1 MRRGGAIPGT
11 GYESARSGSTSALA
25 HGACMLLY
33 LDLALDRFMLELPIE
48 LIGSLAGLKLPP

>member
-1 MRRGGAIPGT
+1 
-11 GYESARSGSTSALA
+11 
-25 HGACMLLY
+25 MLLY